1 MLSLFLFF
9 IIFFIV
15 VDFVAGYIQYNNCK
29 YLADAKKKKNKEKE
43 EQHYISKLLN
53 LLFDIL

>member
-29 YLADAKKKKNKEKE
+29 YLADAKKKK
-43 EQHYISKLLN
+43 EQRKRRATLY
-53 LLFDIL
+53 